1 MFELT
6 VVIAAVVVVCDISE
20 EVVWGQ
26 ADNVFGSNDEGEIEG
41 AELEIKGGQFM
52 VELSAD

>member
-6 VVIAAVVVVCDISE
+6 VVIGAVVVVCDITE

-41 AELEIKGGQFM
+41 AELEIKGGEFM